1 MGTNI
6 PGPVLGLSIFL
17 AAAVIVMV
25 SLALRCLYLAM
36 REEADDVSRGTKY
49 TERS

>member
-1 MGTNI
+1 MGQNI
-6 PGPVLGLSIFL
+6 PGPVLGLTIFL

-36 REEADDVSRGTKY
+36 RGDVPRD
-49 TERS
+49 TEDIVQ